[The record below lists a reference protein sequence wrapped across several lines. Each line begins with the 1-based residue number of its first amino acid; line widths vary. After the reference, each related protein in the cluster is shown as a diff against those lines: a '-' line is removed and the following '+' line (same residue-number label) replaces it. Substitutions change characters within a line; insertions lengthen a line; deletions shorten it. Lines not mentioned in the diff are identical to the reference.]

1 MGQQM
6 LSLIHHYDASPH
18 LIEKSVELVGKAS
31 SSPVQAALLQ
41 ISVNLHMF
49 VRAMAAG
56 SGGVGASNKKC
67 QIIFSPKASSSG
79 VGHES
84 HPIPHR
90 TLTAPVGGH
99 DVVLAGRPLSLGQV
113 VRSVQSLGQ
122 HYIRSHSQTTMS
134 RKGQEELGS

>member
-1 MGQQM
+1 MLKQQM

-56 SGGVGASNKKC
+56 DDK
-67 QIIFSPKASSSG
+67 
-79 VGHES
+79 
-84 HPIPHR
+84 
-90 TLTAPVGGH
+90 LPVNANT
-99 DVVLAGRPLSLGQV
+99 VERRLRENWLPTFFLL
-113 VRSVQSLGQ
+113 
-122 HYIRSHSQTTMS
+122 
-134 RKGQEELGS
+134 